1 LDQKVLNDRNSKQ
14 KMNLEARVQNLERR
28 MDAYEST
35 TTKQSK
41 RKVADVDEVSAGGAG
56 AGSSTADDHLPP
68 SSSDEAL
75 LQQVMTHFKPL
86 SDLEWTRKMSV
97 TQTDPSKLDA
107 YFTVLVQSLAIGG
120 YMDSFTAWQHRFV
133 MPKQTIFKQ
142 RAVDTYHMKNLMVL
156 MNLQTKVKRG
166 KQASEAM
173 LEILKQR
180 STYEKVMDLVRR
192 VARGEKLV
200 YEPTFAA
207 LNLEASAPKRANNTG
222 RKKLFVQKAAMD
234 DDSDDE
240 DVFGAGAGAGA
251 SADEAEADA
260 EDDDAEDEAEAD
272 EAEADEAEADEEAEA
287 DDAEADDAE
296 ADSDCSVMNMD
307 DCTQPQLATQVP
319 PPPPTPPM
327 MQQVALPVLA
337 HSAPSED
344 VPPPPPSP
352 TAAAA
357 IEKIDLFA
365 VVPSAAPVAAAA
377 PANSNPLRR
386 FMAKKTMTAAPAAS
400 SASSSPVH
408 PMMEAMAA
416 LSWEPVDVNRHSMVQ
431 LPTGACDSY
440 MNWRKAFDADPR
452 VENRYTEYTRPNGER
467 SSVTNFYVRFFTVH
481 ECPLIEP
488 AESVT
493 TMDTRVLDTMYARW
507 IATLTKKMSLDE
519 LRETL
524 L

>member
-1 LDQKVLNDRNSKQ
+1 
-14 KMNLEARVQNLERR
+14 MNIEARVQNLERR
-28 MDAYEST
+28 MDAFE

-41 RKVADVDEVSAGGAG
+41 RKVAALDDESADFAPGEGAGGAI
-56 AGSSTADDHLPP
+56 ATINLPP

-75 LQQVMTHFKPL
+75 LQQVMTHFKTL
-86 SDLEWTRKMSV
+86 SDLEWARKMSV

-107 YFTVLVQSLAIGG
+107 YFTALVQSLVIGG

-142 RAVDTYHMKNLMVL
+142 RVVDTYHMKNLVVL

-207 LNLEASAPKRANNTG
+207 LHLEASAPKRANTTSG
-222 RKKLFVQKAAMD
+222 RKKLFVQKASMAD
-234 DDSDDE
+234 DDE
-240 DVFGAGAGAGA
+240 DVFGAGHDA
-251 SADEAEADA
+251 SDDEADEAEAD
-260 EDDDAEDEAEAD
+260 DDAEADEAEADEAEAEADDAEAEADEAEAD
-272 EAEADEAEADEEAEA
+272 EAEADEAEADE
-287 DDAEADDAE
+287 

-307 DCTQPQLATQVP
+307 DECTQPQPATQVP
-319 PPPPTPPM
+319 PPPPPTPPM
-327 MQQVALPVLA
+327 VAPTSVPFVSVLM
-337 HSAPSED
+337 SNE
-344 VPPPPPSP
+344 VPPPPSSP
-352 TAAAA
+352 LKAS
-357 IEKIDLFA
+357 IEKVDLFA
-365 VVPSAAPVAAAA
+365 IAPSVPVVAPSAPVATASAT
-377 PANSNPLRR
+377 NPLRR
-386 FMAKKTMTAAPAAS
+386 FMAKKVSAAPSPAA
-400 SASSSPVH
+400 APVATALVH
-408 PMMEAMAA
+408 PMMEALAA
-416 LSWEPVDVNRHSMVQ
+416 LSWEPLDVNRHSMVQ

-467 SSVTNFYVRFFTVH
+467 SSVINYYVRLFTVQK
-481 ECPLIEP
+481 CPLVEP

-493 TMDTRVLDTMYARW
+493 TMDTRVLDSIYARW
-507 IATLTKKMSLDE
+507 ISTLTKSMSLDE

>member
-1 LDQKVLNDRNSKQ
+1 
-14 KMNLEARVQNLERR
+14 MNLEARVQNLERR

-56 AGSSTADDHLPP
+56 AGSATADDHLPP

-173 LEILKQR
+173 VEILKQR

-240 DVFGAGAGAGA
+240 DVFGAGTGAGAGA
-251 SADEAEADA
+251 SDDEAEV
-260 EDDDAEDEAEAD
+260 DEAEAD
-272 EAEADEAEADEEAEA
+272 EAEDDAEA
-287 DDAEADDAE
+287 DDAEADDAEDVFGAGAGAGAGASADEAE

-307 DCTQPQLATQVP
+307 DCTQPQVATQVP

-327 MQQVALPVLA
+327 MHAALPTVVR
-337 HSAPSED
+337 SAPSED

-352 TAAAA
+352 TAAA

-377 PANSNPLRR
+377 PVNSNPLRR
-386 FMAKKTMTAAPAAS
+386 FMAKKTMTTAP

-416 LSWEPVDVNRHSMVQ
+416 LGWEPLDVNRHSMVQ

-452 VENRYTEYTRPNGER
+452 LENRYTEYTRPNGER